1 MYYKPVSS
9 ALFTKIKS
17 AVDRARGMGIESGH
31 FSFERRFLKS
41 FRPEK
46 ISEIYVT
53 VFKKE
58 AFALPRCVCA
68 VFDHSEAYLKRLSG
82 YMKKK
87 NNLPFALFVFTE
99 REALKE
105 FLKKR
110 RVDLLLLPE
119 DADKDPG
126 MYEILNAKDPNMQ
139 TAVLGDKANAAS
151 GRQYVDKYQS
161 AEGIISEITE
171 LLARSG
177 NLDGMA
183 QAALRRPPVTGI
195 YSFGHS
201 DKAVNF
207 AIDLIRNGSGHKKAL
222 YINLT
227 RFSGLEEWLEEPQRA
242 SISEVIYYFG
252 SGSEKIRVAYSSARG
267 RIADADV
274 LTAPQNLEDLDL
286 LEDRWEEFFDRLTDV
301 AGAQRVILD
310 MGEAFRD
317 LIKGFDIC
325 SSIYLIFDPAKD
337 RMRLAELKT
346 YLSECGREDLLETIT
361 ETESGRIS

>member
-1 MYYKPVSS
+1 M
-9 ALFTKIKS
+9 
-17 AVDRARGMGIESGH
+17 
-31 FSFERRFLKS
+31 
-41 FRPEK
+41 
-46 ISEIYVT
+46 
-53 VFKKE
+53 
-58 AFALPRCVCA
+58 PRCVCA

-82 YMKKK
+82 YIKKK
-87 NNLPFALFVFTE
+87 TSLPFTLFAFTE

-119 DADKDPG
+119 DTDEEP
-126 MYEILNAKDPNMQ
+126 ELLELLNEKRTGMQ
-139 TAVLGDKANAAS
+139 TAVLGDKADAAS
-151 GRQYVDKYQS
+151 GRQYIDKYQS

-171 LLARSG
+171 ILVRSG
-177 NLDGMA
+177 NLDGKTR
-183 QAALRRPPVTGI
+183 AAFRRVPVIGI
-195 YSFGHS
+195 YSFRHS

-227 RFSGLEEWLEEPQRA
+227 RFSGLEERLEEPQRA
-242 SISEVIYYFG
+242 SLSEVIYYFG
-252 SGSEKIRVAYSSARG
+252 SGSEKIRMAYSDARG

-286 LEDRWEEFFDRLTDV
+286 LEDGWEDFLNRLTDV

-317 LIKGFDIC
+317 LIKGFDLC

-337 RMRLAELKT
+337 RMRLEELKA
-346 YLSECGREDLLETIT
+346 YLSECGREDLLENIT
-361 ETESGRIS
+361 EIKSGRIG